1 MSAAALEIL
10 DKIKHLSQ
18 EENDLLMEQIEN
30 LFTPSDP
37 DYEAQRDPQKVKAAI
52 EAAENGSSEGI
63 IVSMDELWA
72 MTHPKSAN

>member
-37 DYEAQRDPQKVKAAI
+37 DYEAQRDPQKVKRRLKRLKMGARR
-52 EAAENGSSEGI
+52 E
-63 IVSMDELWA
+63 
-72 MTHPKSAN
+72 